1 MKLRKRI
8 ICCMLVFAM
17 VLCNNAVITFAESC
31 NGTGTETDTE
41 PETCQDG
48 EDSAAAL
55 PDEVPQNEEET
66 EEEESVSVY
75 DSRERENAVSE
86 TEGDFIYEKRGNEI
100 SITKYT
106 GSDKDVVIPEE
117 LEDCPVVDISS
128 GAFRYNIIIET
139 IVMPDTI
146 ETIGTYAF
154 ADCIML
160 TEIELS
166 NKLQIIDSFAFYGCN
181 KLQTINLPEGLI
193 EIGFCA
199 FSKTA
204 ITEII
209 FPRTLTK
216 VVHGL
221 YECNV
226 ETVIFED
233 GITEIP
239 NYVCE
244 NAKCLKTV
252 ELPNSVTT
260 IGFSAFWGCT
270 MLESVNIPDS
280 VTDIKS
286 GAFNNCS
293 ALETIV
299 LPEGLKTIG
308 SGCFSKSGIINVK
321 IPSTLTEGA
330 GAFGD
335 SSLVTAEVAS
345 GTERLPKELF
355 KNAKKLETVTIP
367 DSVKEIAAY
376 AFANDESLIDITLSA
391 GLSTIQ
397 DRAFSGCLKLE
408 QLVIPSKVTRLGSC
422 MLENTAVTEI
432 MIPNTVTYAKD
443 AFKNSRIE
451 KAVLESGITK
461 LPDKIFSEAES
472 LSEVDLPDTLT
483 EIGQNA
489 FYNTSLTEIFLPAGT
504 TVIGDYAFL
513 KCESLGELTLPDGV
527 TTLGKGF
534 LERSAVTA
542 ITVPTT
548 VTNASY
554 AFLNSRIEH
563 AEVVSGMTKLPDR
576 MFSGAR
582 KLVRVQLPDSLLSIG
597 DSAFGWCE
605 KLDSI
610 TLPPDVKQLG
620 SQFIEGTQVTSIRV
634 PATVI
639 FAYGAFRNSSLEAAV
654 FEDGMKLL
662 PAGIFYEAA
671 SLSDVTLADTTV
683 EIERYAFFGC
693 TKLEKLEIPKSVTT
707 IGSEF
712 IKGTGITF
720 IRLNGNVASAKGMLT
735 GSRVAT
741 VKLPSGMTE
750 IPDGMF
756 YKATE
761 LTDLVL
767 PEGITRIGDSAFYG
781 SGLTEIDIP
790 ASVKHM
796 NSAFNGSSIEKVN
809 LDENISV
816 IPNGAFRGASRLTDI
831 VLPKGLKTIGEHAF
845 DGTASLTSVELPDTL
860 TTIGSDAFRNS
871 GVEELYIPA
880 SVSSMFRAFD
890 GSNIISLEL
899 DEDIRVIPDGMFYGA
914 GKLISIHLP
923 EKLRQIGEHAFVHS
937 GITSV
942 TIPKTVTSM
951 RNAFAD
957 SNVES
962 VVFEDGRVSIPAYAL
977 ADAKKL
983 TAVTVPETLTTIET
997 RGFYSCSSLKTI
1009 NWPDQLVNIGKDAFF
1024 GVGREATA
1032 YVTENSPGMYAAI
1045 KSGLFVVFTGRY
1057 ENGSAEV
1064 LDRENSSYYYTAGK
1078 ISYGKY
1084 TSFYI
1089 DYACK
1094 KELFAEIQNPYIEVI
1109 IPDGME
1115 LSLEYIEL
1123 DGEYVSIADNA
1134 YDSSK
1139 RLLRIPVSESKG
1151 HISIMMKVEGTGKLA
1166 TYAALVY
1173 EKEGE
1178 QFAEVI
1184 GTITLEMPSLSMEC
1198 SDTTTNGELYI
1209 QGVTNPLRTVCIYVN
1224 DEKADTVKADAAGD
1238 YSTTIQLTKKG
1249 DNVVKAVLADD
1260 DTVSVTRYVEYEES
1274 VLQVTKFMLYY
1285 QSGKDNWREQDLLE
1299 KTSSGKRVASISP
1312 NCELRFVVAFSDN
1325 EKVKS
1330 VKIVSTKNG
1339 KKKYM
1344 AAKRSKS
1351 GEFIAQGFFDP
1362 GNHNYVPGQLSIS
1375 YTLKDNT
1382 KLKFDPE
1389 NPASYKSI
1397 LNVLE
1402 KKACTGSLKDV
1413 KVTQNGYK
1421 KEGDK
1426 DTYNVTFSNGAQ
1438 SADANISVS
1447 QKPVAQPTP
1456 EYLRDNGFKK
1466 VDTPDGSTV
1475 YVRYNKDNNSVEYIT
1490 DDILNSVEGPNEWW
1504 MLCISMECSLDK
1516 GNAGTGFSVVTDIL
1530 RLVQQDAYFNM
1541 RIAEVDE
1548 NPDLTV
1554 AEKEQ
1559 IKNRVYAERYEDW
1572 AIFAISAT
1580 VAIGLAIVGLPE
1592 VLVGVTALL
1601 AQLLIAFISWGIGKW
1616 LDDNNFFANIWLM
1629 FSVDPSGY
1637 IYEGVENNRIAGATA
1652 EIYYKENLNDKQVV
1666 HWDASEYSQIN
1677 PLTTNEDGEFAWD
1690 VPEGYW
1696 QVVITKDG
1704 YETAYSEWMEVP
1716 PERTGVVIPLVST
1729 AAPEVESIFADTDAA
1744 VIVFSQYMDPDTV
1757 SGMKLTSAD
1766 GREVAYTLAYDESQK
1781 DKDGNIFSRTYKL
1794 VYNIKQ
1800 VAGLPLVISV
1810 PDTIV
1815 NYAGN
1820 AMEKYQESVVVTNPC
1835 SIVSEDSIQL
1845 IYEEEKTIAVGVNNY
1860 SEELVLTCSSS
1871 SEVGLGASVSSV
1883 GADGKAELTLSGVIP
1898 GIYQVELAVA
1908 GTDTTKTITVTVQE
1922 AEMDW
1927 EPEKEETKT
1936 GNTEEGNGETGGNP
1950 EIRNEDTSQ
1959 DTDTGENAGDG
1970 VADTGTGES
1979 TGGGAGGTGSSKED
1993 AVTDSGT
2000 KELPDTVTAPHNH
2013 TEKTVVKNQRAAT
2026 YTESGYTGDTVCAI
2040 CGKTVKKG
2048 KTISKKKLAKPA
2060 RVTVNCN
2067 KENVLAVSWKKSR
2080 DASGYEIQ
2088 YALNKDFREAVTV
2101 KVKSSKTRKTIK
2113 KLTSGKNYCV
2123 RIRAYKTVKVNGK
2136 SRRIYSGWVTC
2147 KKVKVK

>member
-41 PETCQDG
+41 PETCQNG
-48 EDSAAAL
+48 ENSAAAL

-128 GAFRYNIIIET
+128 GAFRYNKIIET

-345 GTERLPKELF
+345 GTERLPKEMF

-376 AFANDESLIDITLSA
+376 AFANDESLTDITLSA

-563 AEVVSGMTKLPDR
+563 AEVVSGMIKLPDR

-639 FAYGAFRNSSLEAAV
+639 SAYGAFRNSSLEAAV

-683 EIERYAFFGC
+683 EIERYTFFGC

-767 PEGITRIGDSAFYG
+767 PEDITRIGDSAFYG

-796 NSAFNGSSIEKVN
+796 NSAFNGSNIEKVN
-809 LDENISV
+809 LDKNISA
-816 IPNGAFRGASRLTDI
+816 IPDGAFRGASRLTDI

-880 SVSSMFRAFD
+880 SVSSMFGAFYE
-890 GSNIISLEL
+890 SNITSLEL
-899 DEDIRVIPDGMFYGA
+899 DEDICVIPDGMFYGA

-1094 KELFAEIQNPYIEVI
+1094 KELFDEIQNPYIEVI

-1123 DGEYVSIADNA
+1123 DGEYVTIADNA

-1151 HISIMMKVEGTGKLA
+1151 HISIMMKAEGTGKLA

-1178 QFAEVI
+1178 QFTEVI

-1285 QSGKDNWREQDLLE
+1285 QSGKDNWREQNLLE
-1299 KTSSGKRVASISP
+1299 KTSSGKRVVSISP
-1312 NCELRFVVAFSDN
+1312 NCEQRFVVAFSDN

-1362 GNHNYVPGQLSIS
+1362 GNRNYVPGQLSIS

-1426 DTYNVTFSNGAQ
+1426 ETYNVTVSRGSE
-1438 SADANISVS
+1438 SADVNISVS
-1447 QKPVAQPTP
+1447 QKIIEKPSIKELELNGWKIIARTG
-1456 EYLRDNGFKK
+1456 ECITCARFHDN
-1466 VDTPDGSTV
+1466 
-1475 YVRYNKDNNSVEYIT
+1475 YAEYIT
-1490 DDILNSVEGPNEWW
+1490 NDILDNVEGPDEWW
-1504 MLCISMECSLDK
+1504 MLTISMEGTQL
-1516 GNAGTGFSVVTDIL
+1516 GNTGSAISTISDLL
-1530 RLVQQDAYFNM
+1530 RLLQQDAYFNM
-1541 RIAEVDE
+1541 RLAEVDG
-1548 NPDLTV
+1548 NPDLTA
-1554 AEKEQ
+1554 AEKTQ
-1559 IKNRVYAERYEDW
+1559 IRNRIYAEEYEDW
-1572 AIFAISAT
+1572 ALFVMCTAATIILTILGVEGLFLIIATGVCWLIS
-1580 VAIGLAIVGLPE
+1580 LC
-1592 VLVGVTALL
+1592 
-1601 AQLLIAFISWGIGKW
+1601 
-1616 LDDNNFFANIWLM
+1616 LDNFDVIANIWLM
-1629 FSVDPSGY
+1629 FAVDPSGY
-1637 IYEGVENNRIAGATA
+1637 VYEGVETNRIAGATA
-1652 EIYYKENLNDKQVV
+1652 EIYYKEDLNDKQAV
-1666 HWDASEYSQIN
+1666 HWDASEYSQMN

-1716 PERTGVVIPLVST
+1716 PERTGVAIPLVSSI
-1729 AAPEVESIFADTDAA
+1729 APEVESISADTDAA
-1744 VIVFSQYMDPDTV
+1744 VITFSQYINPDTV
-1757 SGMKLTSAD
+1757 SGLKLTSAD
-1766 GREVAYTLAYDESQK
+1766 GGKVPYTLVYDDSQK
-1781 DKDGNIFSRTYKL
+1781 DKYGNIFARTYKL
-1794 VYNIKQ
+1794 VYDKKQ
-1800 VAGLPLVISV
+1800 EADAIVTVSV
-1810 PDTIV
+1810 PGTV
-1815 NYAGN
+1815 KNYAGT
-1820 AMEKYQESVVVTNPC
+1820 ALEAVQDSVVVATPC
-1835 SIVSEDSIQL
+1835 DIVSEENIQL
-1845 IYEEEKTIAVGVNNY
+1845 AYEEEKTVAVEVGNY
-1860 SEELVLTCSSS
+1860 REETELTCSSS
-1871 SEVGLGASVSSV
+1871 SPVGLDASVSPV
-1883 GADGKAELTLSGVIP
+1883 NADGKAELTLSGVIP
-1898 GIYQVELAVA
+1898 GSYQVELAVA
-1908 GTDTTKTITVTVQE
+1908 GTDAVKTITVTVQE
-1922 AEMDW
+1922 VEMVG
-1927 EPEKEETKT
+1927 EENK
-1936 GNTEEGNGETGGNP
+1936 GEAGAGSTEEE
-1950 EIRNEDTSQ
+1950 
-1959 DTDTGENAGDG
+1959 TGENSGNANTENRDTEDQDTEIGDNTG
-1970 VADTGTGES
+1970 GGAAYSGTGES
-1979 TGGGAGGTGSSKED
+1979 TGAGSGG
-1993 AVTDSGT
+1993 SG
-2000 KELPDTVTAPHNH
+2000 LPDTVTDTHDH
-2013 TEKTVVKNQRAAT
+2013 TEKTVVINRRAAT
-2026 YTESGYTGDTVCAI
+2026 CIEKGYTGDTVCAV
-2040 CGKTVKKG
+2040 CGKIVEKG
-2048 KTISKKKLAKPA
+2048 KDIDKKVLAKPA
-2060 RVTVNCN
+2060 KVTA
-2067 KENVLAVSWKKSR
+2067 KSRKKNVLVVDWKKSM

-2088 YALNKDFREAVTV
+2088 YAADQDYRKSKTV
-2101 KVKSSKTRKTIK
+2101 KVKSGKTKKTIK
-2113 KLTSGKNYCV
+2113 KLTSGKSYYV
-2123 RIRAYKTVKVNGK
+2123 RIRAYKTVEVNGK
-2136 SRRIYSGWVTC
+2136 NRRVYSGWVTC